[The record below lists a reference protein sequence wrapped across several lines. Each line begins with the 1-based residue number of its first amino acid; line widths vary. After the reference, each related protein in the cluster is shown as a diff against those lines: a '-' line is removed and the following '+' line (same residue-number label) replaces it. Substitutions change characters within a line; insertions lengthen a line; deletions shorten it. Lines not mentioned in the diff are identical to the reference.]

1 MTTASE
7 TKLKSV
13 KEITMEELLE
23 SPAVRDV
30 AIRFICTLRKVM
42 MESADVSGD
51 DMDLGYDIN
60 RLFMSIHPD
69 DREKAFTN
77 APPSSTKRQL
87 ANSSTD
93 STNPATL
100 RALPV
105 ILPKPEVPKPKYA
118 PMFTLDRA
126 NASLRRVLKG
136 FGSNR
141 NVTFSDLKEA
151 VEKDHLGGE
160 CVWREDEL
168 KVQSNNLKMWEN
180 RIQNELGKLRKADVL
195 VYRPTRGDY
204 FIF

>member
-1 MTTASE
+1 
-7 TKLKSV
+7 
-13 KEITMEELLE
+13 MEELLE
-23 SPAVRDV
+23 SPTVRDV

-77 APPSSTKRQL
+77 SPPSSAKRQF
-87 ANSSTD
+87 AASSND

-105 ILPKPEVPKPKYA
+105 ILPKPEPPKPKYA
-118 PMFTLDRA
+118 PLFTLDRCNTTIKRA
-126 NASLRRVLKG
+126 LKDI
-136 FGSNR
+136 GSNKT
-141 NVTFSDLKEA
+141 VTFAKLKEA
-151 VEKDHLGGE
+151 VEKLHLEGD

-168 KVQSNNLKMWEN
+168 AVQSNNLKCWEN

-195 VYRPTRGDY
+195 AYRPTKGDY

>member
-1 MTTASE
+1 MTNASE
-7 TKLKSV
+7 NRLKSV

-23 SPAVRDV
+23 SPTVRDV
-30 AIRFICTLRKVM
+30 AIRFICTLRKAL
-42 MESADVSGD
+42 MESQDISSD

-69 DREKAFTN
+69 EREKAFTN
-77 APPSSTKRQL
+77 APPSFTKRQVT
-87 ANSSTD
+87 NSSTD

-105 ILPKPEVPKPKYA
+105 ILQKPEAPKPKYA

-126 NASLRRVLKG
+126 NASIRRVLKK

-141 NVTFSDLKEA
+141 NVTFSDVKEA
-151 VEKDHLGGE
+151 VEKDHLGE
-160 CVWREDEL
+160 DCVWRDDEL

-180 RIQNELGKLRKADVL
+180 RIQNELAKLRKADLL